1 MCILTNAS
9 CQQEEMSQA
18 IFPYTH
24 GNGRTQLFQT
34 PDGRETTLA
43 SGPQDDNKALIKQ
56 TSFVV

>member
-1 MCILTNAS
+1 
-9 CQQEEMSQA
+9 MSQA